1 MTNQAKL
8 AALITSLADDLRPQ
22 VQKIE
27 SSFPTTKGHY
37 GAYMHLIS
45 TLSNGNPGAAGV
57 VVHALI
63 VAGANEFGVKSALKI
78 CVG

>member
-37 GAYMHLIS
+37 GDYMHLI
-45 TLSNGNPGAAGV
+45 NVIAKGNAGAAGV
-57 VVHALI
+57 VVLALI
-63 VAGANEFGVKSALKI
+63 MAGANEFGVKSALKI
-78 CVG
+78 CIG